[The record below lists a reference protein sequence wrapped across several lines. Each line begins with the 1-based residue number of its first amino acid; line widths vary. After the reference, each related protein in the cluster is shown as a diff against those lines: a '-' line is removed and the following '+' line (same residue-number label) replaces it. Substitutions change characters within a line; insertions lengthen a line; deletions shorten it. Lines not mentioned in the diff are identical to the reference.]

1 MSDHV
6 KPIKVID
13 LFAGPGG
20 LGEGFTAF
28 RTQSGQRP
36 FKIALSIEK
45 EASAHRTLT
54 LRSLF
59 RQFSPEDVP
68 ESYYAFMRGELGGS
82 PEDELYKLPELKDA
96 YESAS
101 REAAQ
106 LELGK
111 NYQKVYR
118 AISEALKGDECILL
132 GGPPCQAYS
141 LVGRA
146 RNFGGSGSYDAD
158 ADNRNFLY
166 VEYLRIIARFQPMA
180 FVMENVKGL
189 LSAKTAAG
197 PVFDRILSDLKDPC
211 KSVSTKLEAGRSRHR
226 YRIFSFVK
234 GSQTGDLFSA
244 GSLMPQDYVIKSE
257 LYGIPQAR
265 HRVILLGLREDLIS
279 EVEPQTL
286 LPCEKSYSVSE
297 AINDLPAVRSGLS
310 KQEDIQSEWA
320 KIPVNLIKE
329 LKNNDQISKELWR
342 ELEKASTKTQN
353 LDRGAEFGLTSTN
366 LIAGTLREWY
376 QDPRLGKYIT
386 NHTTRGHM
394 AEDIARYWFASV
406 FAQNDKKQSP
416 RLADFPEELLP
427 KHKNVGEKI
436 FTDRFRV
443 QLAGRPSTTITS
455 HISKDGHYFI
465 HPDPKQM
472 RSLTVREAARLQTF
486 PDNYHFVGNRTE
498 QYVQVGNAVPPKL
511 AIQLASALE
520 GIIS

>member
-118 AISEALKGDECILL
+118 AISEALKGDECVLL

-197 PVFDRILSDLKDPC
+197 PVFDRILNDLQDPC
-211 KSVSTKLEAGRSRHR
+211 KSVTTH
-226 YRIFSFVK
+226 IF
-234 GSQTGDLFSA
+234 
-244 GSLMPQDYVIKSE
+244 
-257 LYGIPQAR
+257 
-265 HRVILLGLREDLIS
+265 
-279 EVEPQTL
+279 
-286 LPCEKSYSVSE
+286 
-297 AINDLPAVRSGLS
+297 
-310 KQEDIQSEWA
+310 
-320 KIPVNLIKE
+320 
-329 LKNNDQISKELWR
+329 
-342 ELEKASTKTQN
+342 
-353 LDRGAEFGLTSTN
+353 
-366 LIAGTLREWY
+366 
-376 QDPRLGKYIT
+376 
-386 NHTTRGHM
+386 
-394 AEDIARYWFASV
+394 
-406 FAQNDKKQSP
+406 
-416 RLADFPEELLP
+416 
-427 KHKNVGEKI
+427 
-436 FTDRFRV
+436 FR
-443 QLAGRPSTTITS
+443 
-455 HISKDGHYFI
+455 
-465 HPDPKQM
+465 
-472 RSLTVREAARLQTF
+472 
-486 PDNYHFVGNRTE
+486 
-498 QYVQVGNAVPPKL
+498 
-511 AIQLASALE
+511 
-520 GIIS
+520 